1 MALND
6 ILLTTAEQF
15 IDIALGFT
23 GILVIYYIYRLFT
36 VEKGPSDDSELEG
49 RREAAGRWL
58 GERRE
63 RAEHQAASNRRQR
76 LLDPARG
83 FLIQAEQL
91 MERLRDE
98 DLRAQTA
105 AAVREARDHA
115 ESAVRR
121 MQSALRVIRAARAGA
136 RGDLRDQIMGL
147 ADSCQATLEH
157 VRNDLIPNLPA
168 HTDPPATWD
177 TNVGTVRDNAEQ
189 VIGFLGQLIH
199 AIDEFIEHDRLA
211 APTITRPGRGRPRP
225 SPSPHGYP

>member
-1 MALND
+1 
-6 ILLTTAEQF
+6 
-15 IDIALGFT
+15 
-23 GILVIYYIYRLFT
+23 
-36 VEKGPSDDSELEG
+36 
-49 RREAAGRWL
+49 
-58 GERRE
+58 
-63 RAEHQAASNRRQR
+63 
-76 LLDPARG
+76 
-83 FLIQAEQL
+83 
-91 MERLRDE
+91 
-98 DLRAQTA
+98 
-105 AAVREARDHA
+105 
-115 ESAVRR
+115 
-121 MQSALRVIRAARAGA
+121 
-136 RGDLRDQIMGL
+136 MGL